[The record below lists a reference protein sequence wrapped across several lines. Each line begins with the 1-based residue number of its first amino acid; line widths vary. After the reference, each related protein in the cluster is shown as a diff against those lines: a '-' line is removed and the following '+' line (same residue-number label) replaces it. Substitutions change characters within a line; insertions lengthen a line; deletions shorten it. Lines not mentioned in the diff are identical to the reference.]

1 LRKPVWGGL
10 SRMPLLEVNN
20 IVSGYGRTEVLHGV
34 SMYIDQDEI
43 VTIIGPNGAGK
54 STLFKTIMGYLI
66 PSAGSILFSGEEV
79 TKLEPNKKVESG
91 MAYVPQLEN
100 VFASLTVQENLEM
113 GGYSRDN
120 QTVKKGIERAYST
133 FPILREKRNKRVH
146 TLSGGERQ
154 MLSMSRA
161 LMTEPD
167 LLLLD
172 EPSAGL
178 APKVAEA
185 VFNQIKNLHKEGIG
199 IIIIEQDAYR
209 SLSISNRGYVLA
221 MGQNHF
227 DGSADK
233 ILNNEQIREAYLGG

>member
-1 LRKPVWGGL
+1 
-10 SRMPLLEVNN
+10 MTLLKVNN
-20 IVSGYGRTEVLHGV
+20 IVSGYGRTDILHGV
-34 SMYIDQDEI
+34 SIYADQDEI

-66 PSAGSILFSGEEV
+66 PSDGSILFSGEDV
-79 TKLEPNKKVESG
+79 TTLEPNKKVERG
-91 MAYVPQLEN
+91 MAYIPQLEN
-100 VFASLTVQENLEM
+100 TFPSLTVQENLEM
-113 GGYSRDN
+113 GGYSKDGEA
-120 QTVKKGIERAYST
+120 VKKGIEDAYST
-133 FPILREKRNKRVH
+133 FPVLKEKRNKKVH

-154 MLSMSRA
+154 MLAMGRA

-178 APKVAEA
+178 APKAADA
-185 VFNQIKNLHKEGIG
+185 VFNQINSLNKEGIG

-209 SLSISNRGYVLA
+209 SLNISDRGYVLA

-227 DGSADK
+227 EGSADK
-233 ILNNEQIREAYLGG
+233 ILNNENIREAFLGG

>member
-1 LRKPVWGGL
+1 LRRSVSGGL
-10 SRMPLLEVNN
+10 GRMPLLEVDN

-34 SMYIDQDEI
+34 SVYVDQDEA

-66 PSAGSILFSGEEV
+66 PSTGNILFCGEEV
-79 TKLEPNKKVESG
+79 TTLEPNKKVERG

-100 VFASLTVQENLEM
+100 TFASLTVQENLEM
-113 GGYSRDN
+113 GGYSKDREA
-120 QTVKKGIERAYST
+120 VKKGIERAYST
-133 FPILREKRNKRVH
+133 FPILKEKRNKKVH

-154 MLSMSRA
+154 MLGMGRA

-185 VFNQIKNLHKEGIG
+185 VFNQVEDLHKKGIG

-209 SLSISNRGYVLA
+209 SLSVSDRGYVLA

-233 ILNNEQIREAYLGG
+233 ILSNDQIREAFLGG

>member
-1 LRKPVWGGL
+1 LREPVSGGL

-20 IVSGYGRTEVLHGV
+20 IASGYGRTEVLHGV
-34 SMYIDQDEI
+34 SMYVDQDEV

-66 PSAGSILFSGEEV
+66 PNAGNILYSEEDV
-79 TKLEPNKKVESG
+79 TTLEPNKKVEIG

-100 VFASLTVQENLEM
+100 TFPSLTVQENLEM
-113 GGYSRDN
+113 GGYSKDREA
-120 QTVKKGIERAYST
+120 VRKRIESAYST
-133 FPILREKRNKRVH
+133 FPVLKEKRNKRVH

-154 MLSMSRA
+154 MLGMSRA

-178 APKVAEA
+178 APKVADA
-185 VFNQIKNLHKEGIG
+185 VFNQINNLHKRGIG
-199 IIIIEQDAYR
+199 IIIIEQDAHK
-209 SLSISNRGYVLA
+209 SLSISDRGYVLA
-221 MGQNHF
+221 MGQNYF

-233 ILNNEQIREAYLGG
+233 ILSNEQIREAFLGG

>member
-1 LRKPVWGGL
+1 
-10 SRMPLLEVNN
+10 
-20 IVSGYGRTEVLHGV
+20 
-34 SMYIDQDEI
+34 
-43 VTIIGPNGAGK
+43 
-54 STLFKTIMGYLI
+54 
-66 PSAGSILFSGEEV
+66 
-79 TKLEPNKKVESG
+79 

-100 VFASLTVQENLEM
+100 TFASLTVQENLEM
-113 GGYSRDN
+113 GGYSKDREA
-120 QTVKKGIERAYST
+120 VKKGIERAYST
-133 FPILREKRNKRVH
+133 FPILKEKRNKRVH

-154 MLSMSRA
+154 MLGMGRA

-185 VFNQIKNLHKEGIG
+185 VFNQVEDLHKKGMG

-209 SLSISNRGYVLA
+209 SLSISDRGYVLA

-233 ILNNEQIREAYLGG
+233 ILSNDQIREAFLGG

>member
-1 LRKPVWGGL
+1 
-10 SRMPLLEVNN
+10 MTLLKVNN
-20 IVSGYGRTEVLHGV
+20 IFSGYGSTEILHGV
-34 SMYIDQDEI
+34 SMCVNQDEI

-66 PSAGSILFSGEEV
+66 PSAGSIIFSGEEV
-79 TKLEPNKKVESG
+79 TKLEPNKKVEKG

-120 QTVKKGIERAYST
+120 QTVKKGIEYAYSV
-133 FPILREKRNKRVH
+133 FPVLKEKRNKRGH

-154 MLSMSRA
+154 MLGMARA
-161 LMTEPD
+161 LMTEPK
-167 LLLLD
+167 LVLLD

-185 VFNQIKNLHKEGIG
+185 VFDQIINLHKEGVG

-209 SLSISNRGYVLA
+209 SLSISHRGYVLA
-221 MGQNHF
+221 IGQNQF
-227 DGSADK
+227 DDAADK
-233 ILNNEQIREAYLGG
+233 ILNNEQIKEAYLGG

>member
-1 LRKPVWGGL
+1 MREPVSGGL

-20 IVSGYGRTEVLHGV
+20 IASGYGRTEVLHGV
-34 SMYIDQDEI
+34 SMYVDQDEV

-66 PSAGSILFSGEEV
+66 PNAGNILYSEEDV
-79 TKLEPNKKVESG
+79 TTLEPNKKVEIG

-100 VFASLTVQENLEM
+100 TFPSLTVQENLEM
-113 GGYSRDN
+113 GGYSKDREA
-120 QTVKKGIERAYST
+120 VRKRIESAYST
-133 FPILREKRNKRVH
+133 FPVLKEKRNKRVH

-154 MLSMSRA
+154 MLGMSRA

-178 APKVAEA
+178 APKVADA
-185 VFNQIKNLHKEGIG
+185 VFNQINNLHKRGIG
-199 IIIIEQDAYR
+199 IIIIEQDAHK
-209 SLSISNRGYVLA
+209 SLSISDRGYVLA
-221 MGQNHF
+221 MGQNYF
-227 DGSADK
+227 NGSADK
-233 ILNNEQIREAYLGG
+233 ILSNEQIREAFLGG

>member
-1 LRKPVWGGL
+1 LREHVSGGL

-20 IVSGYGRTEVLHGV
+20 IASGYGRTEVLHGV
-34 SMYIDQDEI
+34 SMYVDQDEV

-66 PSAGSILFSGEEV
+66 PNAGNILYSEEDV
-79 TKLEPNKKVESG
+79 TTLEPNKKVEIG

-100 VFASLTVQENLEM
+100 TFPSLTVQENLEM
-113 GGYSRDN
+113 GGYSKDREA
-120 QTVKKGIERAYST
+120 VRKRIESAYST
-133 FPILREKRNKRVH
+133 FPVLKEKRNKRVH

-154 MLSMSRA
+154 MLGMSRA

-178 APKVAEA
+178 APKVADA
-185 VFNQIKNLHKEGIG
+185 VFNQINNLHKMGIG
-199 IIIIEQDAYR
+199 IIIIEQDAHK
-209 SLSISNRGYVLA
+209 SLSISDRGYVLA
-221 MGQNHF
+221 MGQNYF

-233 ILNNEQIREAYLGG
+233 ILSNEQIREAFLGG

>member
-1 LRKPVWGGL
+1 
-10 SRMPLLEVNN
+10 MPLLEVNN

-34 SMYIDQDEI
+34 SMYTDRDEI

-66 PSAGSILFSGEEV
+66 PSVGSILFSGEEV
-79 TKLEPNKKVESG
+79 TKLEPNKKVEKG

-120 QTVKKGIERAYST
+120 ETVRKGIERAYSI
-133 FPILREKRNKRVH
+133 FPILKEKRNKRVH

-154 MLSMSRA
+154 MLGMGRA

-185 VFNQIKNLHKEGIG
+185 VFNQIKDLHKEGIG
-199 IIIIEQDAYR
+199 IIIIEQDAHR
-209 SLSISNRGYVLA
+209 SLSISHRGYVLA
-221 MGQNHF
+221 MGQNQF
-227 DGSADK
+227 DDAADK

>member
-1 LRKPVWGGL
+1 
-10 SRMPLLEVNN
+10 MPLLAVNN

-34 SMYIDQDEI
+34 SMYVDQDEI

-66 PSAGSILFSGEEV
+66 PSAGSIMFSGEEV
-79 TKLEPNKKVESG
+79 TTLEPNKKVERG

-100 VFASLTVQENLEM
+100 VFPSLTVQENLEM
-113 GGYSRDN
+113 GGYVKD
-120 QTVKKGIERAYST
+120 TKTAKKGIEHAYSV
-133 FPILREKRNKRVH
+133 FPVLKEKKNKRGH

-154 MLSMSRA
+154 MLGMTRA
-161 LMTEPD
+161 LMTEPK
-167 LLLLD
+167 LVLLD

-178 APKVAEA
+178 APKVTEA
-185 VFNQIKNLHKEGIG
+185 VFDQILNLHKEGIG

-209 SLSISNRGYVLA
+209 SLNISHRGYVLA
-221 MGQNHF
+221 MGQNQF
-227 DGSADK
+227 DDAADK

>member
-1 LRKPVWGGL
+1 
-10 SRMPLLEVNN
+10 MPLLEVDN

-34 SMYIDQDEI
+34 SMYIDQDEV

-66 PSAGSILFSGEEV
+66 PSAGNILFCGEEV
-79 TKLEPNKKVESG
+79 TTLEPNKKVERG
-91 MAYVPQLEN
+91 MAYVPQLDN
-100 VFASLTVQENLEM
+100 TFASLTAQENLEM
-113 GGYSRDN
+113 GGYSKDREA
-120 QTVKKGIERAYST
+120 VKKGIEHAYST
-133 FPILREKRNKRVH
+133 FPILKEKRNKRVH

-154 MLSMSRA
+154 MLGMGRA

-185 VFNQIKNLHKEGIG
+185 VFNQVEDLHKKGIG

-209 SLSISNRGYVLA
+209 SLSISDRGYVLA

-233 ILNNEQIREAYLGG
+233 ILSNDQIREAFLGG

>member
-1 LRKPVWGGL
+1 
-10 SRMPLLEVNN
+10 MPLLEVNN
-20 IVSGYGRTEVLHGV
+20 IASGYGRTEVLHGV
-34 SMYIDQDEI
+34 SMYVDQDEV

-66 PSAGSILFSGEEV
+66 PNAGNILYSEEDV
-79 TKLEPNKKVESG
+79 TTLEPNKKVEIG

-100 VFASLTVQENLEM
+100 TFPSLTVQENLEM
-113 GGYSRDN
+113 GGYSKDREA
-120 QTVKKGIERAYST
+120 VRKRIESAYST
-133 FPILREKRNKRVH
+133 FPVLKEKRNKRVH

-154 MLSMSRA
+154 MLGMSRA

-178 APKVAEA
+178 APKVADA
-185 VFNQIKNLHKEGIG
+185 VFNQINNLHKRGIG
-199 IIIIEQDAYR
+199 IIIIEQDAHK
-209 SLSISNRGYVLA
+209 SLSISDRGYVLA
-221 MGQNHF
+221 MGQNYF

-233 ILNNEQIREAYLGG
+233 ILSNEQIREAFLGG

>member
-1 LRKPVWGGL
+1 
-10 SRMPLLEVNN
+10 MPLLEVGN

-34 SMYIDQDEI
+34 SVYIDQDEV

-66 PSAGSILFSGEEV
+66 PSSGNILFCGEEV
-79 TKLEPNKKVESG
+79 TTLEPNKKVERG
-91 MAYVPQLEN
+91 MAYVPQLDN
-100 VFASLTVQENLEM
+100 TFPSLTVQENLEM
-113 GGYSRDN
+113 GGYSKDREA
-120 QTVKKGIERAYST
+120 VKKGIERAYST
-133 FPILREKRNKRVH
+133 FPILKEKRNKRVH

-154 MLSMSRA
+154 MLGMGRA

-185 VFNQIKNLHKEGIG
+185 VFDQVEDLHKKGMG
-199 IIIIEQDAYR
+199 VIIIEQDAYR
-209 SLSISNRGYVLA
+209 SLSISDRGYVLA

-233 ILNNEQIREAYLGG
+233 ILSNDQIREAFLGG

>member
-1 LRKPVWGGL
+1 
-10 SRMPLLEVNN
+10 MPLLEVNN
-20 IVSGYGRTEVLHGV
+20 IASGYGRTEVLHGV
-34 SMYIDQDEI
+34 SMYVDQDEV

-66 PSAGSILFSGEEV
+66 PNAGNILYSEEDV
-79 TKLEPNKKVESG
+79 TTLEPNKKVEIG

-100 VFASLTVQENLEM
+100 TFPSLTVQENLEM
-113 GGYSRDN
+113 GGYSKDREA
-120 QTVKKGIERAYST
+120 VRKRIESAYST
-133 FPILREKRNKRVH
+133 FPVLKEKRNKRVH

-154 MLSMSRA
+154 MLGMSRA

-178 APKVAEA
+178 APKVADA
-185 VFNQIKNLHKEGIG
+185 VFNQINNLHKRGIG
-199 IIIIEQDAYR
+199 IIIIEQDAHK
-209 SLSISNRGYVLA
+209 SLSISDRGYVLA
-221 MGQNHF
+221 MGQNYF

-233 ILNNEQIREAYLGG
+233 ILSNDQIREAFLGG

>member
-1 LRKPVWGGL
+1 
-10 SRMPLLEVNN
+10 MMTLLEISN
-20 IVSGYGRTEVLHGV
+20 IVSGYGGTDVLHGV
-34 SMYIDQDEI
+34 SMYVDQDEI

-66 PSAGSILFSGEEV
+66 PTAGSILFSGEEV
-79 TKLEPNKKVESG
+79 THLEPNKKVERG

-100 VFASLTVQENLEM
+100 VFPSLTVQENLEM
-113 GGYSRDN
+113 GGYSKDKEAAKR
-120 QTVKKGIERAYST
+120 GIEYAYRT
-133 FPILREKRNKRVH
+133 FPVLKQKRNKRAS

-154 MLSMSRA
+154 MLAMGRA
-161 LMTEPD
+161 LMTKPN
-167 LLLLD
+167 LILLD

-178 APKVAEA
+178 APKVTEA
-185 VFNQIKNLHKEGIG
+185 VFDQILNLHKEGVG

-221 MGQNHF
+221 MGQNQF
-227 DGSADK
+227 DDSADK

>member
-1 LRKPVWGGL
+1 LRKPALGGL
-10 SRMPLLEVNN
+10 SRVPLLEVNN

-79 TKLEPNKKVESG
+79 TELEPNKKVEKG

-113 GGYSRDN
+113 GGYVRDSKA
-120 QTVKKGIERAYST
+120 VRKGIERAYSV
-133 FPILREKRNKRVH
+133 FPVLQEKRNKRGH

-154 MLSMSRA
+154 MLGMARA
-161 LMTEPD
+161 LMTEPK
-167 LLLLD
+167 LVLLD

-178 APKVAEA
+178 APKVTEA
-185 VFNQIKNLHKEGIG
+185 VFDQIIKLQEEGVG
-199 IIIIEQDAYR
+199 IIIIEQDAHR
-209 SLSISNRGYVLA
+209 SLSISHRGYVLA
-221 MGQNHF
+221 MGQNQF
-227 DGSADK
+227 NDAADK
-233 ILNNEQIREAYLGG
+233 ILKNEQIREAYLGG

>member
-1 LRKPVWGGL
+1 LREPVSGGL

-20 IVSGYGRTEVLHGV
+20 IASGYGRTEVLHGV
-34 SMYIDQDEI
+34 SMYVDQDEV

-66 PSAGSILFSGEEV
+66 PNAGNILYSEEDV
-79 TKLEPNKKVESG
+79 TTLEPNKKVEIG

-100 VFASLTVQENLEM
+100 TFPSLTVQENLEM
-113 GGYSRDN
+113 GGYSKDREA
-120 QTVKKGIERAYST
+120 VRKRIESAYST
-133 FPILREKRNKRVH
+133 FPVLKEKRNKRVH

-154 MLSMSRA
+154 MLGMSRA

-178 APKVAEA
+178 APKVADA
-185 VFNQIKNLHKEGIG
+185 VFNQINNLHKRGIG
-199 IIIIEQDAYR
+199 IIIIEQDAHK
-209 SLSISNRGYVLA
+209 SLSISDRGYVLA
-221 MGQNHF
+221 MGQNYF
-227 DGSADK
+227 NGSADK
-233 ILNNEQIREAYLGG
+233 ILSNEQIREAFLGG